1 MCNRMKQK
9 GIQIDF
15 VVKKVFAESVCKRGR
30 GRGEVSSFFPHVLNL
45 YRVF

>member
-30 GRGEVSSFFPHVLNL
+30 GRGEPEVSFFFPHVLNL
-45 YRVF
+45 Y